1 MSRNFEVGRRVRVV
15 KAPREAP
22 HLLGMV
28 GKVVYAWKTKARV
41 YMNDAFTDVGVDEVE
56 VLAEK

>member
-1 MSRNFEVGRRVRVV
+1 MSRNFEVGQQV
-15 KAPREAP
+15 KVIKTPKEAP

-41 YMNDAFTDVGVDEVE
+41 YMNGAFTDVSVDEVE